1 MEFRHL
7 RYFVAVVEEQS
18 FTKAAERLYIA
29 QPPLSRQIQNL
40 EEELGLAL
48 LERGSR
54 PVKATEAG
62 LFFYQ
67 HAKKVLANV
76 DQMVQMTKRVNR
88 VEQVVKIG
96 FVGSLLFGLLP
107 KIVYQFR
114 QFNPNTQIELIEMGT
129 KMQVEAL
136 KQGKIDVGFGRLSIS
151 DPAIKRTLLRTE
163 PLVLAVHARH
173 PLAMFRD
180 TGVYLADLVD
190 EKILLYPHT
199 TKPNYSTHVVS
210 IFSDNGLT
218 PNKTVEVR
226 EVQLALGLVAAG
238 EGITIVPKSS
248 QSIQI
253 SDLAYVPILDV
264 GVVSQI
270 YLIFRHMEHNAYL
283 QSMLDTIGLIYR
295 QFGFS
300 EAQNV
305 PNLPYISQ

>member
-114 QFNPNTQIELIEMGT
+114 QFNPNIQIELIEMGT

-136 KQGKIDVGFGRLSIS
+136 KQGKINC
-151 DPAIKRTLLRTE
+151 K
-163 PLVLAVHARH
+163 
-173 PLAMFRD
+173 
-180 TGVYLADLVD
+180 
-190 EKILLYPHT
+190 
-199 TKPNYSTHVVS
+199 
-210 IFSDNGLT
+210 
-218 PNKTVEVR
+218 
-226 EVQLALGLVAAG
+226 
-238 EGITIVPKSS
+238 
-248 QSIQI
+248 
-253 SDLAYVPILDV
+253 AYH
-264 GVVSQI
+264 
-270 YLIFRHMEHNAYL
+270 YY
-283 QSMLDTIGLIYR
+283 
-295 QFGFS
+295 
-300 EAQNV
+300 
-305 PNLPYISQ
+305 